1 MDYSMNYQEAKDA
14 ILDLYSWSKNFNAE
28 QTNPFCLFFD
38 LIGKSDDEFGAPLCD
53 LNKAWQSIGYKEAW
67 LLGQA
72 LSAYGE
78 HPLLCEEYA
87 SQLLNYGDE
96 EDA

>member
-1 MDYSMNYQEAKDA
+1 MSDSMGYEEAKDA
-14 ILDLYSWSKNFNAE
+14 ILDLYHWSQNFNHE

-38 LIGKSDDEFGAPLCD
+38 LIGKSDDEFGSPLCD
-53 LNKAWQSIGYKEAW
+53 LAKAWQSIGYLEAHK
-67 LLGQA
+67 LGKA
-72 LSAYGE
+72 LCAYSD
-78 HPLLCEEYA
+78 HPLLCEQYA